1 MSTIS
6 IHRTELLRITHN
18 RSRISRQRYRRTIP
32 PWRMMINSRSSE
44 TTKKDELS
52 VKIPQVDQLRSEGL
66 RFDRLQPPEHEL
78 FQQDRLDFGKFVARE
93 AILDEEYWV
102 SNTILDS
109 EPIFFSRLTWF
120 QFVIRQQRGYVQRVT
135 GKIVPMK
142 GMLTTSKGNLQSRL
156 LIFLSL
162 SLFFLNWE
170 ERFFNQLL
178 FQEFNAIKRR
188 CKGLQGQKC
197 SCIVAVKKEEKHIKR
212 SVIKSVVGTLDLN
225 IRFFLQ
231 GENFPGEKVKS
242 QLFCTINREGSNR
255 YGYIANLC
263 VAKSARRQGIACN
276 MLRFTVESARL
287 SGVEQVYVHV
297 HRNNLVAQE
306 LYKKTGFEVVEM
318 GQSESSDDTFLL
330 QYTR

>member
-32 PWRMMINSRSSE
+32 PWRMMFNSRSSD

-93 AILDEEYWV
+93 AILDEEYWTAAWLRAE
-102 SNTILDS
+102 SHWEDRAN
-109 EPIFFSRLTWF
+109 ER
-120 QFVIRQQRGYVQRVT
+120 YVDNFKR
-135 GKIVPMK
+135 K
-142 GMLTTSKGNLQSRL
+142 
-156 LIFLSL
+156 FA
-162 SLFFLNWE
+162 E
-170 ERFFNQLL
+170 
-178 FQEFNAIKRR
+178 QEFNAIKRR

-231 GENFPGEKVKS
+231 GETFPGEKVKS

-276 MLRFTVESARL
+276 MLRFAVESARL

-306 LYKKTGFEVVEM
+306 LYQKTGFEVVEM

>member
-32 PWRMMINSRSSE
+32 PWRMMINSRSSD

-93 AILDEEYWV
+93 AILDEEYWTAAWLRAE
-102 SNTILDS
+102 SHWEDRAN
-109 EPIFFSRLTWF
+109 ER
-120 QFVIRQQRGYVQRVT
+120 YVDNFKR
-135 GKIVPMK
+135 K
-142 GMLTTSKGNLQSRL
+142 
-156 LIFLSL
+156 FA
-162 SLFFLNWE
+162 E
-170 ERFFNQLL
+170 
-178 FQEFNAIKRR
+178 QEFNAIKRR

-231 GENFPGEKVKS
+231 GETFPGEKVKS

-276 MLRFTVESARL
+276 MLRFAVESAR
-287 SGVEQVYVHV
+287 SNGVEQVYVHV

-306 LYKKTGFEVVEM
+306 LYQKTGFEVVEM
-318 GQSESSDDTFLL
+318 GESELSDDTFLL

>member
-32 PWRMMINSRSSE
+32 PWRMMINSRSSD

-52 VKIPQVDQLRSEGL
+52 LKIRQVDQLRSEGL

-102 SNTILDS
+102 SNTVLDS

-142 GMLTTSKGNLQSRL
+142 EDVKGSKARNVPVSLRYNSVL
-156 LIFLSL
+156 LIHYACIHPHILQRIVPL
-162 SLFFLNWE
+162 LFFVKTS
-170 ERFFNQLL
+170 FNLSA
-178 FQEFNAIKRR
+178 AIVV
-188 CKGLQGQKC
+188 CILQ
-197 SCIVAVKKEEKHIKR
+197 VKKEEKHIKR

-231 GENFPGEKVKS
+231 GETFPGEKVKS

-276 MLRFTVESARL
+276 MLRFAVESAR
-287 SGVEQVYVHV
+287 SNG
-297 HRNNLVAQE
+297 NNN
-306 LYKKTGFEVVEM
+306 VVEM
-318 GQSESSDDTFLL
+318 GESESSDDTFLL

>member
-1 MSTIS
+1 MSTIT

-18 RSRISRQRYRRTIP
+18 RSRIYRQRYRRTIP
-32 PWRMMINSRSSE
+32 PWRMIINSRSSD

-52 VKIPQVDQLRSEGL
+52 VKIPQVDQLRPEGL
-66 RFDRLQPPEHEL
+66 RFDRLQPPEPDL
-78 FQQDRLDFGKFVARE
+78 FQQDRLEFGKFVARE
-93 AILDEEYWV
+93 AILDEEYWTAAWLRAE
-102 SNTILDS
+102 SHWEDRAN
-109 EPIFFSRLTWF
+109 ER
-120 QFVIRQQRGYVQRVT
+120 YVDNFKR
-135 GKIVPMK
+135 K
-142 GMLTTSKGNLQSRL
+142 
-156 LIFLSL
+156 FA
-162 SLFFLNWE
+162 E
-170 ERFFNQLL
+170 
-178 FQEFNAIKRR
+178 QEFNAIKRR
-188 CKGLQGQKC
+188 CKGPQGQKC
-197 SCIVAVKKEEKHIKR
+197 SCIVAVKKEEKQIKR

-231 GENFPGEKVKS
+231 GETFPGEKVKS

-276 MLRFTVESARL
+276 MLHFAVESARL

-306 LYKKTGFEVVEM
+306 LYQKTGFEVVEM
-318 GQSESSDDTFLL
+318 GQSESSDDTYLL

>member
-1 MSTIS
+1 QILTKVKLLATRRIFFSAAAMSTIS

-93 AILDEEYWV
+93 AILDEEYWTAAWLRAE
-102 SNTILDS
+102 SHWEDRAN
-109 EPIFFSRLTWF
+109 ER
-120 QFVIRQQRGYVQRVT
+120 YVDNFKR
-135 GKIVPMK
+135 K
-142 GMLTTSKGNLQSRL
+142 
-156 LIFLSL
+156 FA
-162 SLFFLNWE
+162 E
-170 ERFFNQLL
+170 
-178 FQEFNAIKRR
+178 QEFNAIKRR

-287 SGVEQVYVHV
+287 SGNNNVKTEKIKNGVMILYLKPLERFGENDLNHV
-297 HRNNLVAQE
+297 RMYLVMQE
-306 LYKKTGFEVVEM
+306 LSKYMFMYIETI
-318 GQSESSDDTFLL
+318 
-330 QYTR
+330 

>member
-32 PWRMMINSRSSE
+32 PWRMMINSRSSD

-93 AILDEEYWV
+93 AILDEEYWTAAWLRAE
-102 SNTILDS
+102 SHWEDRAN
-109 EPIFFSRLTWF
+109 ER
-120 QFVIRQQRGYVQRVT
+120 YVDNFKR
-135 GKIVPMK
+135 K
-142 GMLTTSKGNLQSRL
+142 
-156 LIFLSL
+156 FA
-162 SLFFLNWE
+162 E
-170 ERFFNQLL
+170 
-178 FQEFNAIKRR
+178 QEFNAIKRR

-231 GENFPGEKVKS
+231 GETFPGEKVKS

-276 MLRFTVESARL
+276 MLRFAVESAR
-287 SGVEQVYVHV
+287 SNGVEQVYVHV

-306 LYKKTGFEVVEM
+306 LYQKTGFEVVEM

>member
-32 PWRMMINSRSSE
+32 PWRMMINSRSSD

-93 AILDEEYWV
+93 AILDEEYWTAAWLRAE
-102 SNTILDS
+102 SHWEDRAN
-109 EPIFFSRLTWF
+109 ER
-120 QFVIRQQRGYVQRVT
+120 YVDNFKR
-135 GKIVPMK
+135 K
-142 GMLTTSKGNLQSRL
+142 
-156 LIFLSL
+156 FA
-162 SLFFLNWE
+162 E
-170 ERFFNQLL
+170 
-178 FQEFNAIKRR
+178 QEFNAIKRR

-231 GENFPGEKVKS
+231 GETFPGEKVKS

-276 MLRFTVESARL
+276 MLRFAVESAR
-287 SGVEQVYVHV
+287 SNGVEQVYVHV

-306 LYKKTGFEVVEM
+306 LYQKTGFEVVEM
-318 GQSESSDDTFLL
+318 GESESSDDTFLL

>member
-18 RSRISRQRYRRTIP
+18 RTRISRQRYRRTIP
-32 PWRMMINSRSSE
+32 PWRTMINSRSSD

-66 RFDRLQPPEHEL
+66 RFDRLQPPEPDL

-93 AILDEEYWV
+93 AILDEEYWTAAWLRAE
-102 SNTILDS
+102 SHWEDRAN
-109 EPIFFSRLTWF
+109 ER
-120 QFVIRQQRGYVQRVT
+120 YVDNFKR
-135 GKIVPMK
+135 K
-142 GMLTTSKGNLQSRL
+142 
-156 LIFLSL
+156 FA
-162 SLFFLNWE
+162 E
-170 ERFFNQLL
+170 
-178 FQEFNAIKRR
+178 QEFNAIKRR
-188 CKGLQGQKC
+188 CKGLQGQIC
-197 SCIVAVKKEEKHIKR
+197 SCIVAVKKEEKQIKR

-231 GENFPGEKVKS
+231 GETFPGEKVKS

-276 MLRFTVESARL
+276 MLRFAVESARL

-306 LYKKTGFEVVEM
+306 LYQKTGFEVVEM
-318 GQSESSDDTFLL
+318 GQSESSDDTYLL

>member
-93 AILDEEYWV
+93 AILDEEYWTAAWLRAE
-102 SNTILDS
+102 SHWEDRAN
-109 EPIFFSRLTWF
+109 ER
-120 QFVIRQQRGYVQRVT
+120 YVDNFKR
-135 GKIVPMK
+135 K
-142 GMLTTSKGNLQSRL
+142 
-156 LIFLSL
+156 FA
-162 SLFFLNWE
+162 E
-170 ERFFNQLL
+170 
-178 FQEFNAIKRR
+178 QEFNAIKRR

>member
-32 PWRMMINSRSSE
+32 PWRMMINSRSSDA
-44 TTKKDELS
+44 TKKDELS
-52 VKIPQVDQLRSEGL
+52 VKIPQVDQLRPEGL
-66 RFDRLQPPEHEL
+66 RFDRLQPPEPE
-78 FQQDRLDFGKFVARE
+78 QDRLDFGKFVARE
-93 AILDEEYWV
+93 AILDEEYWTAAWLRAE
-102 SNTILDS
+102 SHWEDRDN
-109 EPIFFSRLTWF
+109 ER
-120 QFVIRQQRGYVQRVT
+120 YVDNFKR
-135 GKIVPMK
+135 K
-142 GMLTTSKGNLQSRL
+142 
-156 LIFLSL
+156 FAD
-162 SLFFLNWE
+162 
-170 ERFFNQLL
+170 
-178 FQEFNAIKRR
+178 QEFNAIKRR
-188 CKGLQGQKC
+188 CNGLQSQKC

-231 GENFPGEKVKS
+231 GETFPGEKVKS

-276 MLRFTVESARL
+276 MLRFAVESARL

-306 LYKKTGFEVVEM
+306 LYQKTGFEVVEM
-318 GQSESSDDTFLL
+318 GQSESSDDTYLL

>member
-1 MSTIS
+1 MSTIT

-18 RSRISRQRYRRTIP
+18 RSRISRHRYKRSIP
-32 PWRMMINSRSSE
+32 PWRMMINSRSSD

-52 VKIPQVDQLRSEGL
+52 VKIPQVDQLRPEGL
-66 RFDRLQPPEHEL
+66 RFDRLQPPEPDL
-78 FQQDRLDFGKFVARE
+78 FHQDRLDFGKFVARE
-93 AILDEEYWV
+93 AILDEEYWTAAWLRAE
-102 SNTILDS
+102 SH
-109 EPIFFSRLTWF
+109 
-120 QFVIRQQRGYVQRVT
+120 
-135 GKIVPMK
+135 
-142 GMLTTSKGNLQSRL
+142 
-156 LIFLSL
+156 
-162 SLFFLNWE
+162 WE
-170 ERFFNQLL
+170 GRANERYIDNFKRKFAE
-178 FQEFNAIKRR
+178 QEFNAIKRR
-188 CKGLQGQKC
+188 SKGLQRQKC
-197 SCIVAVKKEEKHIKR
+197 SCIVAVKKEEKQIKR

-231 GENFPGEKVKS
+231 GETFPGEKVKS

-276 MLRFTVESARL
+276 MLRFAVESARL

-306 LYKKTGFEVVEM
+306 LYQKTGFEVVEM
-318 GQSESSDDTFLL
+318 GQSESSDDTYLL

>member
-93 AILDEEYWV
+93 AILDEEYWTAAWLRAE
-102 SNTILDS
+102 SHWEDRAN
-109 EPIFFSRLTWF
+109 ER
-120 QFVIRQQRGYVQRVT
+120 YVDNFKR
-135 GKIVPMK
+135 K
-142 GMLTTSKGNLQSRL
+142 
-156 LIFLSL
+156 FA
-162 SLFFLNWE
+162 E
-170 ERFFNQLL
+170 
-178 FQEFNAIKRR
+178 QEFNAIKRR

-287 SGVEQVYVHV
+287 SGNNNVKTEKIKNGVMILYLKPLERFGENDLNHV
-297 HRNNLVAQE
+297 RMYLVMQE
-306 LYKKTGFEVVEM
+306 LSKYMFMYIETI
-318 GQSESSDDTFLL
+318 
-330 QYTR
+330 

>member
-32 PWRMMINSRSSE
+32 PWRMMINSRSSD

-93 AILDEEYWV
+93 AILDEEYWTAAWLRAE
-102 SNTILDS
+102 SHWEDRAN
-109 EPIFFSRLTWF
+109 ER
-120 QFVIRQQRGYVQRVT
+120 YVDNFKR
-135 GKIVPMK
+135 K
-142 GMLTTSKGNLQSRL
+142 
-156 LIFLSL
+156 FA
-162 SLFFLNWE
+162 E
-170 ERFFNQLL
+170 
-178 FQEFNAIKRR
+178 QEFNAIKRR

-231 GENFPGEKVKS
+231 GETFPGEKVKS

-276 MLRFTVESARL
+276 MLRFAVESAR
-287 SGVEQVYVHV
+287 SNGVEQVYVHV

-306 LYKKTGFEVVEM
+306 LYQKTGFEVKQNIKFITLKIDM
-318 GQSESSDDTFLL
+318 
-330 QYTR
+330 

>member
-32 PWRMMINSRSSE
+32 PWRMMINSRSSD

-93 AILDEEYWV
+93 AILDEEYWTAAWLRAE
-102 SNTILDS
+102 SHWEDRAN
-109 EPIFFSRLTWF
+109 ER
-120 QFVIRQQRGYVQRVT
+120 YVDNFKR
-135 GKIVPMK
+135 K
-142 GMLTTSKGNLQSRL
+142 
-156 LIFLSL
+156 FA
-162 SLFFLNWE
+162 E
-170 ERFFNQLL
+170 
-178 FQEFNAIKRR
+178 QEFNAIKRR

-231 GENFPGEKVKS
+231 GETFPGEKVKS

-276 MLRFTVESARL
+276 MLRFAVESARL
-287 SGVEQVYVHV
+287 SGNNNVKTEKIKNGIMILYLKPLERFGENDLNHV
-297 HRNNLVAQE
+297 RMYLAMQE
-306 LYKKTGFEVVEM
+306 LSKYMFMYIETI
-318 GQSESSDDTFLL
+318 
-330 QYTR
+330 